1 MATFDERAKE
11 WDTPDRID
19 RAAEVAAV
27 IGQAMPMSDTER
39 AIEVGAGT
47 GLLGL
52 QFASK
57 LGELV
62 LTDPSTGMLEVAAEK
77 VRRQGLRNVQTRRFD
92 LTADKLPERF
102 DLVISLLM
110 LHHVQDTPAALRAMR
125 ALLAPGGRIAV
136 ADLDTE
142 DGSFHTAEAEGI
154 HHLGFDRGDLA
165 RLAEAAGFVDVAFRT
180 AATIEDEGRRYPLFL
195 LTARAGADAGST
207 DAGPAADTRAGTGV
221 ASDASGD
228 AATG

>member
-27 IGQAMPMSDTER
+27 IGAAVPLTGNER

-52 QFASK
+52 QFAGR
-57 LGELV
+57 LQELV
-62 LTDPSTGMLEVAAEK
+62 LTDPSTGMLEVADEK
-77 VRRQGLRNVQTRRFD
+77 VRRQGLANVRTQRFD
-92 LTADKLPERF
+92 LTADTMPVQF
-102 DLVISLLM
+102 DLLISLLM
-110 LHHVQDTPAALRAMR
+110 LHHVEDTAVALTAMR
-125 ALLAPGGRIAV
+125 ALLATGGRLAI

-142 DGSFHTAEAEGI
+142 DGSFHSAEAEGI
-154 HHLGFDRGDLA
+154 HHQGFDRGELG

-180 AATIEDEGRRYPLFL
+180 ATTIEDEGRRYPLFL
-195 LTARAGADAGST
+195 LTARAGEVGAG
-207 DAGPAADTRAGTGV
+207 
-221 ASDASGD
+221 
-228 AATG
+228 ATGAASTG

>member
-11 WDTPDRID
+11 WDTPDRIE

-27 IGQAMPMSDTER
+27 IGAAVPLSGSER

-52 QFASK
+52 RFAGR
-57 LGELV
+57 LQELV

-77 VRRQGLRNVQTRRFD
+77 VRREGLENVRTQQFD
-92 LTADKLPERF
+92 LTADTMPVQF
-102 DLVISLLM
+102 DLLMSLLM
-110 LHHVQDTPAALRAMR
+110 LHHVEDTAAALAAMR
-125 ALLAPGGRIAV
+125 ALVATGGRIAV

-142 DGSFHTAEAEGI
+142 DGSFHTPEAEGI
-154 HHLGFDRGDLA
+154 HHKGFDRGDLG

-195 LTARAGADAGST
+195 LTARAGEA
-207 DAGPAADTRAGTGV
+207 AGT
-221 ASDASGD
+221 S

>member
-11 WDTPDRID
+11 WDTPDRIE
-19 RAAEVAAV
+19 RAVEVAAV
-27 IGQAMPMSDTER
+27 IGAAVPLSGEER

-52 QFASK
+52 QFAGR
-57 LGELV
+57 LRELV

-77 VRRQGLRNVQTRRFD
+77 VRRQRLRNVRTQRFD
-92 LTADKLPERF
+92 VTADTLPQRF
-102 DLVISLLM
+102 DLVFSLLM
-110 LHHVQDTPAALRAMR
+110 LHHVEDTAAALGAVRR
-125 ALLAPGGRIAV
+125 LLVPGGRAAL

-142 DGSFHTAEAEGI
+142 DGSFHSAEAEGI
-154 HHLGFDRGDLA
+154 HHLGFDRGDLG

-195 LTARAGADAGST
+195 LTARADGEADAVGGGG
-207 DAGPAADTRAGTGV
+207 GPE
-221 ASDASGD
+221 DAS
-228 AATG
+228 TG

>member
-11 WDTPDRID
+11 WDTPDRIE

-27 IGQAMPMSDTER
+27 IGAAVPLTGDER

-52 QFASK
+52 QFAGR
-57 LGELV
+57 LRELV

-77 VRRQGLRNVQTRRFD
+77 VRRAGLRNVRTHRFD
-92 LTADKLPERF
+92 LTADTMPERF
-102 DLVISLLM
+102 DLLLSLLM
-110 LHHVQDTPAALRAMR
+110 LHHVEDTAAALGAMR
-125 ALLAPGGRIAV
+125 AVLAPGGRLAL

-142 DGSFHTAEAEGI
+142 DGSFHTADAEGI
-154 HHLGFDRGDLA
+154 HHLGFDRGDLG

-195 LTARAGADAGST
+195 LTARAAGE
-207 DAGPAADTRAGTGV
+207 AAGT
-221 ASDASGD
+221 AS
-228 AATG
+228 ATG

>member
-11 WDTPDRID
+11 WDTPDRIE

-27 IGQAMPMSDTER
+27 IGAAVPLSGTER

-52 QFASK
+52 RFAGR
-57 LGELV
+57 LQELV

-77 VRRQGLRNVQTRRFD
+77 VRREGLKNVRTQQFD
-92 LTADKLPERF
+92 LTADTMPVQF
-102 DLVISLLM
+102 DLLVSLLM
-110 LHHVQDTPAALRAMR
+110 LHHVEDTAAALAAMR
-125 ALLAPGGRIAV
+125 ALVATGGRIAV

-154 HHLGFDRGDLA
+154 HHLGFDRGDLG

-195 LTARAGADAGST
+195 LTARAGEEA
-207 DAGPAADTRAGTGV
+207 AGT
-221 ASDASGD
+221 AS
-228 AATG
+228 ATG

>member
-1 MATFDERAKE
+1 MATFDERARE
-11 WDTPDRID
+11 WDTPDRIE

-27 IGQAMPMSDTER
+27 IGEAVPLTGSER

-52 QFASK
+52 RFAGR
-57 LGELV
+57 LQELV

-77 VRRQGLRNVQTRRFD
+77 VRREGLENVRTQRFD
-92 LTADKLPERF
+92 LTADTMPVQF
-102 DLVISLLM
+102 DFLISLLM
-110 LHHVQDTPAALRAMR
+110 LHHVEDTAAALAAMR
-125 ALLAPGGRIAV
+125 ALVATGGRIAV

-154 HHLGFDRGDLA
+154 HHLGFDRGDLG

-195 LTARAGADAGST
+195 LTARADDEAAGA
-207 DAGPAADTRAGTGV
+207 
-221 ASDASGD
+221 AS
-228 AATG
+228 ATG